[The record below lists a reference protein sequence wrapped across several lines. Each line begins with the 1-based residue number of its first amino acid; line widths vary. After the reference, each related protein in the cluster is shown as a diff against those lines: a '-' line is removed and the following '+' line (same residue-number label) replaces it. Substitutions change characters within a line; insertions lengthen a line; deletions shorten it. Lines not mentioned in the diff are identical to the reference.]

1 VKILIEE
8 STDGETRLAY
18 TLFMNALEDLRSSK
32 RALEGQAGSALAE
45 GLLSGTLL
53 EDFDNEELANVVRG
67 FSKTLET
74 YREARRY
81 FMDGASAAV
90 YHADVVGL
98 DGSAAVSRVRLEC
111 SLPFNSRLVAKAAAE
126 FMAHRQRYANK
137 SK

>member
-1 VKILIEE
+1 MKIIIEE

-18 TLFMNALEDLRSSK
+18 ALFMDALDDLRSSK
-32 RALEGQAGSALAE
+32 KALEGRIGCTLAE
-45 GLLSGTLL
+45 DLLDGTLL
-53 EDFDNEELANVVRG
+53 RDFDNEELASAVRG

-90 YHADVVGL
+90 YHAGVVGL

-111 SLPFNSRLVAKAAAE
+111 SLPFNSRLAADAATE